1 MSQANTIQ
9 PYVVDSFN
17 QQMIPASAYT
27 LNNAV
32 SWCGTTGQQQMWIKV
47 SWHLLIDRKNGN
59 KPKLIRVRDRLK
71 NTLKPMKWNIFHFS
85 LDPPPS
91 QKWNSVLLLAS
102 FYDGKH
108 KHEANSFL
116 KKWNSDHE
124 IASPLPPSEKYF
136 TSLASRYFW
145 DGPLRVVSSHYVC
158 MCLYVLLSPWCPHVI
173 HTPSC
178 CV

>member
-85 LDPPPS
+85 LDPPPLRS
-91 QKWNSVLLLAS
+91 
-102 FYDGKH
+102 
-108 KHEANSFL
+108 
-116 KKWNSDHE
+116 E
-124 IASPLPPSEKYF
+124 IPLYFWLHSMMVNTSMKPILFWKSEIVTMKLPTPSPLVKNI
-136 TSLASRYFW
+136 SLHWLQGIFETV
-145 DGPLRVVSSHYVC
+145 P
-158 MCLYVLLSPWCPHVI
+158 
-173 HTPSC
+173 
-178 CV
+178 